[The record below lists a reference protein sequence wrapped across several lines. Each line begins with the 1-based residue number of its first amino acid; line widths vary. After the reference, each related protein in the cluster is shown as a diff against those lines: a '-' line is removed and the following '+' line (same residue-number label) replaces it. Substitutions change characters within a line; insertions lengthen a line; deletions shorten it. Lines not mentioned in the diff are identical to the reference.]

1 MRSKSCLCKNLVTTS
16 APNVKDTP
24 LSFSPQP
31 IVSLNVINAIIKQ
44 IKKKLLIQIDKLL
57 LLLYQDLTIVNH
69 IKVLDQAH
77 L

>member
-31 IVSLNVINAIIKQ
+31 IVSLNVINEIIRQ
-44 IKKKLLIQIDKLL
+44 QKKKNVNTKCQV
-57 LLLYQDLTIVNH
+57 IVITLSGSDH
-69 IKVLDQAH
+69 SKSH
-77 L
+77 KSP